1 MLFRVKQD
9 FITNLFKSNVPILWI
24 ENTIGEGM
32 FFIRIKLHLFFI
44 LLFFSRDIDHIFKN
58 FANIAFDYILFVF
71 FQNNV
76 CDNSGLLNFS

>member
-1 MLFRVKQD
+1 
-9 FITNLFKSNVPILWI
+9 
-24 ENTIGEGM
+24 M

-58 FANIAFDYILFVF
+58 FTNIAFDYILFVF